1 MIDRVSL
8 PLKLEG
14 GWSSS
19 ARHANGGQVGGW
31 TGRQANLL
39 AGYLLAALLNYEVGH
54 RSEDP
59 LQ

>member
-1 MIDRVSL
+1 MSL
-8 PLKLEG
+8 PVKLEG
-14 GWSSS
+14 GSSS

-54 RSEDP
+54 RSEDQ
-59 LQ
+59 LQL